1 MYKNTYWLHSVIT
14 HQTWQLALCC
24 LISLSKSI
32 IGLRV
37 VTHLQHAEQV
47 YKYITWMWWMY
58 PCTLG
63 SHSQDRAK
71 SIWHDRVPGRN
82 GCEHPMSFVQT
93 YDAVI
98 LMIVRN
104 EKKNAK

>member
-1 MYKNTYWLHSVIT
+1 
-14 HQTWQLALCC
+14 
-24 LISLSKSI
+24 
-32 IGLRV
+32 
-37 VTHLQHAEQV
+37 
-47 YKYITWMWWMY
+47 MWWMY

-71 SIWHDRVPGRN
+71 SIWHDRVLGRN

-104 EKKNAK
+104 GKRNAEQNWNINSCVLELLFEGVGFFQEKSF